1 MKKKIIDRDMPMG
14 RMIRI
19 KDFLPPPNKLA
30 VSQETEKITI
40 ALSKSSVEFFKHA
53 AQRYH
58 TKYQKMIRQL
68 VDRYVMQYP
77 MAK

>member
-1 MKKKIIDRDMPMG
+1 MKKRVIDRDMPIG
-14 RMIRI
+14 RMTRI

-40 ALSKSSVEFFKHA
+40 ALNKSSIDFFKRA

-68 VDRYVMQYP
+68 VDRYVTQYS